1 MSRIGRRPVD
11 IPSGVEVEINGSFVK
26 VKGPKGELAT
36 RFSERLSIDKENTQI
51 IVKRASEDKYDR
63 ALHGL
68 TRTLIANMVTGVS
81 QGFQKELEISGVGYR
96 AQKKGNNLEL
106 RVGHSHPVLFAA
118 PDGIEIEVPVPTK
131 ILVKGRDKQM
141 VGNVAAKI
149 RDFKKPEPYKRKGIK
164 YQGEHIRHKAGKT
177 AK

>member
-1 MSRIGRRPVD
+1 MSRIGKKPVD
-11 IPSGVEVEINGSFVK
+11 IPQGVEVEISGSLVRAR
-26 VKGPKGELAT
+26 GPQGELANK
-36 RFSERLSIDKENTQI
+36 FSERLTINKENNQVLVVRT
-51 IVKRASEDKYDR
+51 SEDKEAR

-68 TRTLIANMVTGVS
+68 TRTLIANMITGVS

-96 AQKKGNNLEL
+96 AQKKGSSLEL
-106 RVGHSHPVLFAA
+106 RLGYSHSIQFDA
-118 PDGIEIEVPVPTK
+118 PDGIEIEVPAPTK
-131 ILVKGRDKQM
+131 ILIKGRDKQL

-164 YQGEHIRHKAGKT
+164 YLGEHVRHKAGKT